1 MQGSPKVI
9 EFLNEALTA
18 ELTAI
23 NQYFVASKMAANWG
37 YEKLARYGYD
47 ESLGEMRHAESVI
60 ERIILLEGVPN
71 LQRLFPVRVG
81 ETVVEQF
88 ELDLEMEREAVQRY
102 RRGIR
107 VCSDEGDPA
116 TRVFLEA
123 QLAAEEEHVDWIET
137 QFIAIEQLGFANY
150 MLRWV

>member
-37 YEKLARYGYD
+37 YDKLARHVYD

-102 RRGIR
+102 RRGIG
-107 VCSDEGDPA
+107 VCSEEGDPA

-123 QLAAEEEHVDWIET
+123 QLVAEEEHVDWLET
-137 QFIAIEQLGFANY
+137 QFVAIEQLGFANY
-150 MLRWV
+150 MLKWV